1 MQRDVI
7 VVGGGPAGLYAAWR
21 MATAG
26 YSVLV
31 CEEHHAIG
39 MPVHCTGVLSAA
51 TFDEFSVPRD
61 AVLNPLESVRFVSP
75 AGLQVRYTPP
85 RPEAV
90 VIDRVRFDQHL
101 AEQARAAGVQFNFG
115 TRITSLDTDAREV
128 MARGEG
134 LNVRAR
140 LAMVATGASYMLQRR
155 FGLGLPRAYLHTAQR
170 ELPAGAAGDV
180 ELHFGSAIAPGG
192 FGWAV
197 PIHRPEGTFVR
208 IGVMTRRD
216 PVRGFDAMMKRLGGW
231 QPSPHAEPPRVKL
244 LPLRTITQT
253 YSDRLLAIGDA
264 AGLVKPTTG
273 GGIYYSLVSASFA
286 ADAAE
291 QALRRDNLSGAALRP
306 YETRWRRRLAA
317 EFQAQ
322 WLLRRIA
329 EQMSDRQIDALFD
342 LALTDGV
349 MPIVQRTAAFN
360 HHRPLINALLRHA
373 PAKAIFWPAR
383 A

>member
-7 VVGGGPAGLYAAWR
+7 VVGGGPSGLYAAWR
-21 MATAG
+21 MASAG

-31 CEEHHAIG
+31 CEEHSEIG
-39 MPVHCTGVLSAA
+39 RPVHCTGVLSAA
-51 TFDEFSVPRD
+51 TFDEFAVPRD
-61 AVLNPLESVRFVSP
+61 AILNPLDSVRFVSP
-75 AGLQVRYTPP
+75 GGLHVRYLPP

-90 VIDRVRFDQHL
+90 VIDRARFDQRL
-101 AEQARAAGVQFNFG
+101 AGQARAAGVEFSVG
-115 TRITSLDTDAREV
+115 TRITALDCSEAGVT
-128 MARGEG
+128 ARGEG
-134 LNVRAR
+134 LTVRAR
-140 LAMVATGASYMLQRR
+140 LAMVATGASYMLQRQ

-170 ELPAGAAGDV
+170 EVPAGAAAEV
-180 ELHFGSAIAPGG
+180 ELHFGATVAPGG

-197 PIHRPEGTFVR
+197 PIKRAEGMFVR
-208 IGVMTRRD
+208 VGVMARRD
-216 PVRGFDAMMKRLGGW
+216 PVRCFEQMVKRIAAW
-231 QPSPHAEPPRVKL
+231 QPVVDAEPPRVKL
-244 LPLRTITQT
+244 LPLRTIAQT
-253 YSDRLLAIGDA
+253 FSDRLLAIGDA

-273 GGIYYSLVSASFA
+273 GGIYYSLVSASLA
-286 ADAAE
+286 ADVAE
-291 QALRRDNLSGAALRP
+291 QALRHDDLSALALRP

-322 WLLRRIA
+322 WLLRKIA
-329 EQMSDRQIDALFD
+329 EQMNDRQIDALFD

-373 PAKAIFWPAR
+373 PARRIFWPAR